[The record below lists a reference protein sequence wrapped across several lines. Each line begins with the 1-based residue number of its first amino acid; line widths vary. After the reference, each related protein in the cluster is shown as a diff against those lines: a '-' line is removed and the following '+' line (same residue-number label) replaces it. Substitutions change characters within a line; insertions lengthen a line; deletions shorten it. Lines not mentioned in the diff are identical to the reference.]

1 MSIATV
7 LIAAAGWILAAFLCG
22 LAVGRERGRP
32 KTEKPEKIPHGA
44 KSTAIVPEEK
54 ALREWRNFLTYDG
67 TEQSGPVE

>member
-1 MSIATV
+1 MSIAIV

-22 LAVGRERGRP
+22 LAVGRARSHP
-32 KTEKPEKIPHGA
+32 KTKKPENSPHGA
-44 KSTAIVPEEK
+44 KTTAIAPEEK